1 MQVKFIWRVKNNL
14 YIKPLELKLN
24 LKKIKNLKERK
35 KTRIFMHFY
44 LCLNIIF

>member
-35 KTRIFMHFY
+35 KQEF
-44 LCLNIIF
+44 LCTFIYV